1 MKINV
6 LVMGLALTTL
16 MLAGCGSSKQTMQDM
31 GNKEIELPCAGFDR
45 DTKDYFTGMGI
56 GENVNMQN
64 ARTVAFDAAKGMLL
78 RKVGGM
84 AKGLSTSYSK
94 TMSGNVAQ
102 DDVARIV
109 EGEIALV
116 VEHMLNDAEM
126 TCEKM
131 YQTPAGTYQSHVA
144 IRISKEEVAKNAS
157 KNLSE
162 NDKLRMEYDR
172 ERFRKFAEEY
182 MKGLNEQGK

>member
-1 MKINV
+1 MKTKVI
-6 LVMGLALTTL
+6 VMGMALTA
-16 MLAGCGSSKQTMQDM
+16 MIFAGCKSSKQTMVDM

-45 DTKDYFTGMGI
+45 DTKDYFTGMGV

-64 ARTVAFDAAKGMLL
+64 ARSAAFDAAKSMLK
-78 RKVGGM
+78 RKIGGM

-116 VEHMLNDAEM
+116 VERMLNDAEM
-126 TCEKM
+126 TCEKL
-131 YQTPAGTYQSHVA
+131 YQTPAGTYQSHIA
-144 IRISKEEVAKNAS
+144 IRISKEELAMNMS
-157 KNLSE
+157 KGLSE

-172 ERFRKFAEEY
+172 ERFRKFAEDY

>member
-1 MKINV
+1 MKTRILFMGFA
-6 LVMGLALTTL
+6 LVTMAF
-16 MLAGCGSSKQTMQDM
+16 AGCGSSKQSISDM

-45 DTKDYFTGMGI
+45 DSKDYFTGMGI

-64 ARTVAFDAAKGMLL
+64 ARSAAFDAAKGMLL

-84 AKGLSTSYSK
+84 AKGFSTSYSK
-94 TMSGNVAQ
+94 TMSGNAAQ
-102 DDVARIV
+102 DDVQRIV
-109 EGEIALV
+109 EGEIATV
-116 VEHMLNDAEM
+116 VERMMNDVEQ

-131 YQTPAGTYQSHVA
+131 YQTPAGTYQSHIA
-144 IRISKEEVAKNAS
+144 IRISKEELAQKTATA
-157 KNLSE
+157 LSE

>member
-1 MKINV
+1 MKTKAIAIIMV
-6 LVMGLALTTL
+6 VMA
-16 MLAGCGSSKQTMQDM
+16 MMFSGCKSSKQTMQDM
-31 GNKEIELPCAGFDR
+31 GNKEIELPCAGYDR
-45 DTKDYFTGMGI
+45 DSKDYFTGMGV

-64 ARTVAFDAAKGMLL
+64 ARTAAFDAAKGMLL

-84 AKGLSTSYSK
+84 SKGLSTSYSK

-109 EGEIALV
+109 EGEIATV
-116 VEHMLNDAEM
+116 IERMLNDAEM
-126 TCEKM
+126 TCEKL
-131 YQTPAGTYQSHVA
+131 YQTPSGTYQSHIA
-144 IRISKEEVAKNAS
+144 IKISKEKIAQEAAS
-157 KNLSE
+157 ALSE

-182 MKGLNEQGK
+182 MRGLNEQGK